1 MSFTNSDKKKVMAD
15 FGHHA
20 TDTGSVEVQVAMLTE
35 RINNLTNHIN
45 SNAKDHHSKKGMM
58 AIISR
63 RKRLLNYLKGE
74 NHDRYT
80 TLINKLGIRK

>member
-15 FGHHA
+15 HGHHA

-35 RINNLTNHIN
+35 RINNLTGHFN

-63 RKRLLNYLKGE
+63 RKRLLAYLKGE
-74 NHDRYT
+74 SYERYT
-80 TLINKLGIRK
+80 ALIGKLGIRK